1 MPYLLKQDIAVD
13 DFRDYLV
20 KRTLY
25 GASFLYDNEKSSTW
39 YFFDCFFDFF
49 TFTPLIFCSIRG
61 IFFIELSTR
70 VQRVLTKSRKEA
82 V

>member
-1 MPYLLKQDIAVD
+1 MPYLLKQDTAVD
-13 DFRDYLV
+13 DICDYLV
-20 KRTLY
+20 KGTLF
-25 GASFLYDNEKSSTW
+25 GASFLYDSEKAARGI
-39 YFFDCFFDFF
+39 FLIVFFDFF

-70 VQRVLTKSRKEA
+70 IQRVLTKSRNEA

>member
-1 MPYLLKQDIAVD
+1 MERPFYMIMKKAARGI
-13 DFRDYLV
+13 
-20 KRTLY
+20 
-25 GASFLYDNEKSSTW
+25 
-39 YFFDCFFDFF
+39 FFDCFFDFF

-70 VQRVLTKSRKEA
+70 IQRVLTKSRKEA